1 LANVKISA
9 LPAATTPL
17 AGTEV
22 LPIVQSGTTVK
33 VSVAD
38 LTSGRAITAS
48 NVTDSA
54 LTSGRVTY
62 ATTGGLLTD
71 SASLTFNGTILSTPT
86 LNLANAL
93 GIAYGGTGQVTAN
106 ASFNALA
113 PSQTGNSGKY
123 LTTDGTNT
131 SWATNPLGTVTSVS
145 TGTGLTGGPITTSG
159 TISFSNANVGTW
171 AATPSSANLA
181 AAMTDETGTGSLVF
195 NTNPTFIGPFLG
207 TPSSGSLLYCTD
219 YPTSALNGTINLAT
233 QVSGTLAVNKGGTG
247 ITTLTTGYIPFGAGT
262 SAFNSSSNLFWDNTN
277 TRLGI
282 GTSSPQ
288 YALDISSGSTV
299 SSRLQASGS
308 STDAKSIYT
317 SLGPTGTTV
326 TLWAGTFGSQSAGV
340 ITTLTN
346 HPLIFGTFN
355 QTNTMT
361 FGTSGILTVPT
372 LNLTNPLGAAYGG
385 TGATT
390 LTGYVYG
397 NGTGAMTASTTIP
410 TSSLSGTINLT
421 TQVTGTL
428 PVANGGTGVTT
439 STGSGNNVLSASPT
453 LTGTVAGASLSLS
466 SLTSGRV
473 TYATTGGLLTDSSS
487 LTFDGNNLGIGGT
500 QSYSGYR
507 TLLVQGTNVSNG
519 GVIQIQNSDSS
530 VQSYWLNTSALVN
543 FGSISSTPVGFIT
556 GNTERMRITS
566 AGNVGIGT
574 SSPGY
579 QLDVSA
585 TGSVT
590 ALRIANTANAGVYAN
605 WSRPNQ
611 SYLMAM
617 DINNNGGT
625 DFSLYN
631 ATSSALMYQISSSGN
646 LGLGVTPSAWSQGK
660 AFEFVNSGYGLW
672 NGGSSTYITAN
683 MYYNGGFKYAN
694 TGSQASNYY
703 QYQGQHIWN
712 IAPSGTAGNA
722 ITFTQAMTLDNSGNL
737 GIGVTSPTSRLHIQS
752 DTPVKINNAAGS
764 AETTLIFVDSG
775 ATLRLNQFYSTGS
788 NIAFYTNANGG
799 GVTERMRIDSSG
811 NLLVGTTTGGTG
823 ITSGITLQPN
833 SGASFQQIG
842 HVTGT
847 ASGAQY
853 IGFSYNGGLIANITQ
868 SGTTAVLYNTSSDQR
883 LKTNIVDAPSG
894 NIDDIKVRSFDWK
907 SDNSHQTYGMVAQE
921 LLGVAPYAVYQP
933 QDTEEMMG
941 VDYSKLVPM
950 MIKEIQDLKQRIA
963 TLENK

>member
-1 LANVKISA
+1 MANVKISA

-38 LTSGRAITAS
+38 LTLGRAITAS

-71 SASLTFNGTILSTPT
+71 SVSLTFNGTILSTPT
-86 LNLANAL
+86 LNLTNAL
-93 GIAYGGTGQVTAN
+93 GLAYGGTGQITAN

-131 SWATNPLGTVTSVS
+131 FWATNPLGTVTSVS

-159 TISFSNANVGTW
+159 TISFSNTNVGTW

-262 SAFNSSSNLFWDNTN
+262 TSFNSSSNLFWDNTN

-299 SSRLQASGS
+299 SSRLLASGS

-372 LNLTNPLGAAYGG
+372 LNLTNALGAAYGG

-410 TSSLSGTINLT
+410 TSSLSGTINLA

-428 PVANGGTGVTT
+428 PVGNGGTGLSTLTAGYIPYGNGTSAFSSSANLTFSGSTLSVSGTASVLNLTGSSYSQVVSATSLYIDAGSTGAVYIRPNGSTQSAVFSATGYLGIGTT
-439 STGSGNNVLSASPT
+439 SPNRLLTVQA
-453 LTGTVAGASLSLS
+453 TGTGNVANFQSNAGPNIAFTGTE
-466 SLTSGRV
+466 TSGRTYLIGEGLV
-473 TYATTGGLLTDSSS
+473 T
-487 LTFDGNNLGIGGT
+487 
-500 QSYSGYR
+500 
-507 TLLVQGTNVSNG
+507 
-519 GVIQIQNSDSS
+519 
-530 VQSYWLNTSALVN
+530 
-543 FGSISSTPVGFIT
+543 
-556 GNTERMRITS
+556 
-566 AGNVGIGT
+566 AGNFSIYDSTASAERFVVNSSGNVLIGTT
-574 SSPGY
+574 SSPFPKLY
-579 QLDVSA
+579 VSDGTVGVGLGPYA
-585 TGSVT
+585 TGSV
-590 ALRIANTANAGVYAN
+590 AYAGTWTNHSLAFVT
-605 WSRPNQ
+605 
-611 SYLMAM
+611 
-617 DINNNGGT
+617 NGAEVGRFDT
-625 DFSLYN
+625 
-631 ATSSALMYQISSSGN
+631 SGN
-646 LGLGVTPSAWSQGK
+646 LGLAIIPSTWSQGK
-660 AFEFVNSGYGLW
+660 AFEFFNSGYGLW
-672 NGGSSTYITAN
+672 NGGSSTYVTAN
-683 MYYNGGFKYAN
+683 MYFNGGFKYAN

-703 QYQGQHIWN
+703 QYQGQHVWN
-712 IAPSGTAGNA
+712 IAPSGTAGGT

-737 GIGVTSPTSRLHIQS
+737 LLNTTSQIGSGKFSVYFVPGTSQGINFKQSTDTSSPTPMQFF
-752 DTPVKINNAAGS
+752 NASG
-764 AETTLIFVDSG
+764 TLI
-775 ATLRLNQFYSTGS
+775 GS
-788 NIAFYTNANGG
+788 
-799 GVTERMRIDSSG
+799 V
-811 NLLVGTTTGGTG
+811 TTT
-823 ITSGITLQPN
+823 S
-833 SGASFQQIG
+833 SA
-842 HVTGT
+842 T
-847 ASGAQY
+847 A
-853 IGFSYNGGLIANITQ
+853 F
-868 SGTTAVLYNTSSDQR
+868 NTSSDQR
-883 LKTNIVDAPSG
+883 LKENIVDAPSG

-907 SDNSHQTYGMVAQE
+907 SDGSHQEYGMVAQE
-921 LLGVAPYAVYQP
+921 LLEVAPYAVHQP
-933 QDTEEMMG
+933 QDTEEMMA